1 MTGKLRLISALIV
14 LVFIVTA
21 CGSTAVPP
29 YEVEAERDR
38 IIAEAEA
45 EATRI
50 IAEAE
55 AEADTP
61 SVVEELAQEAVD
73 VAETTGRDAIAAQ
86 TLDTIIVTIETT
98 ASADVAEATPEAT
111 AVVTEEAV
119 AEATEDPTPEATA
132 VVTEE
137 AVAEA
142 TEDPTPEATAVV
154 TEEAVAEA
162 TEDPTPEATA
172 VVTEEAPAEE
182 VVEEVAEETDVDDE
196 TAEEVVEETAE
207 EIVEEAPAEDDFV
220 TVAPED
226 DPVFLFVRLADVE
239 QGEALF
245 YEPIN
250 GLACSSCHYVDSTE
264 MLVGP
269 GQLNIIDRA
278 GDRVSGEGPYTY
290 LYNSIRHSQDY
301 IVEGYPPNVMPNYG
315 EDVLTDEE
323 VYHLVAYLASLTDDS
338 ADE

>member
-1 MTGKLRLISALIV
+1 MTGKLRLISALVV

-61 SVVEELAQEAVD
+61 SVVEELAQDAVD

-86 TLDTIIVTIETT
+86 TLDNIIVTIETT
-98 ASADVAEATPEAT
+98 ASADVAEAT
-111 AVVTEEAV
+111 
-119 AEATEDPTPEATA
+119 EDPTPEVTA

-207 EIVEEAPAEDDFV
+207 EIVEEAPADDDFV

-245 YEPIN
+245 YES
-250 GLACSSCHYVDSTE
+250 ACSSCHYVDSTE

-301 IVEGYPPNVMPNYG
+301 IVEGYPPNVMPNYS
-315 EDVLTDEE
+315 EDALTDEE
-323 VYHLVAYLASLTDDS
+323 VYHLVAYLASLTDDT